1 MDVNGKEVK
10 AGRIGLLLYEGG
22 TVCDDNFDDNA
33 ANAICREMGNSG
45 STSWYGGRTFS
56 FGEFQNSFEIT
67 LDDVTCTDD
76 DWKSCTYS
84 TSHNCGH
91 SEDVFLSCHEGND
104 VNSYA
109 DFLHRMALQQTYHV

>member
-1 MDVNGKEVK
+1 MDVNGQEVK

-33 ANAICREMGNSG
+33 ANAICHEMGNSG

-56 FGEFQNSFEIT
+56 FGELQNSFEIT

-76 DWKSCTYS
+76 DWNSCTYS

-109 DFLHRMALQQTYHV
+109 DFLHRMALQRT